1 MEHGMNIGPDHALAS
16 GAGAP
21 SASDIALDDT
31 LLGRALTDGADRRGN
46 RTTRHDGWTPDKIR
60 TFLQTLAETGIVS
73 RAAAAAGMS
82 LQSAYRLRSRVEG
95 CAFHYAWEGALQ
107 IAKRHIADGLVGRAI
122 NGCVDLIVRNGVV
135 VAERHRFDNRLSIAA
150 LTRLDNRIAADHDEA
165 EALRIIVEDFE
176 SFTEIVSNGGAGAA
190 GYIADRRPLGG
201 RTGRAERL
209 LQRLD
214 EDQGGDPAGR

>member
-1 MEHGMNIGPDHALAS
+1 
-16 GAGAP
+16 
-21 SASDIALDDT
+21 
-31 LLGRALTDGADRRGN
+31 
-46 RTTRHDGWTPDKIR
+46 
-60 TFLQTLAETGIVS
+60 
-73 RAAAAAGMS
+73 MS

-107 IAKRHIADGLVGRAI
+107 IAKRHIADGLMGRAI
-122 NGCVDLIVRNGVV
+122 NGCVDRIVRNGVV

-176 SFTEIVSNGGAGAA
+176 RFTEIVSQGGAGAA
-190 GYIADRRPLGG
+190 GYIADRRPLGS

-209 LQRLD
+209 LERLD
-214 EDQGGDPAGR
+214 EDPRGNPSGLQK